1 MQEKARKIAIWA
13 VVALWTVII
22 FRLSAQSGEQ
32 SNDLSLGV
40 TELIAVLVGKISP
53 ASDALA
59 FNYFI
64 RKCAHFFA
72 YLVLGMVVLFAM
84 RKMGVSGRKGILLA
98 FCVVYAISDEW
109 HQGFNRGRT
118 PKLMDILIDSSGSL
132 LGTVLYIRLPTRAL
146 ISDEA
151 GLTGAQHA

>member
-1 MQEKARKIAIWA
+1 MEAEGGIHGGKSTQDRH
-13 VVALWTVII
+13 
-22 FRLSAQSGEQ
+22 
-32 SNDLSLGV
+32 LGV

-84 RKMGVSGRKGILLA
+84 RKMGVAGTKGILLA
-98 FCVVYAISDEW
+98 LAVCVVYAISDEW
-109 HQGFNRGRT
+109 HQGFIPGRT

-132 LGTVLYIRLPTRAL
+132 LGTVLYSRLPPRAL
-146 ISDEA
+146 ISDEEP
-151 GLTGAQHA
+151 GDRI